1 MFRPG
6 NLPRGVPEVDDGGA
20 RRDQELE
27 GETRNTQFRQV
38 QAAMCVIPYVMYVV
52 CSLFDCMIVWRG
64 SLPRFILHGGR
75 VTSRL
80 EYRSTSRVRL
90 GVVHGRVRCKL
101 SYSSTDPVSPCRVRR
116 LAPWSTCQS
125 SRGM

>member
-1 MFRPG
+1 MFTTSWRAKVHFLEENILILSVFRPG

-38 QAAMCVIPYVMYVV
+38 RAAMCVIPYVMYVM

-64 SLPRFILHGGR
+64 PCPALYC
-75 VTSRL
+75 T
-80 EYRSTSRVRL
+80 
-90 GVVHGRVRCKL
+90 GVGLQVG
-101 SYSSTDPVSPCRVRR
+101 
-116 LAPWSTCQS
+116 
-125 SRGM
+125 